1 MVTDYTPTPTHK
13 LVYFE
18 KMAAVDEDELRAKLY
33 SSLQRK
39 GLLDSLKVRPDPVN
53 HFYFFSSQSQ
63 LRNSLITELQ
73 PTRSRSDSTQ
83 KLKVA
88 SSLHHQIASYL
99 IINYLQS
106 HGYQYTLST
115 FLPEAGLRMEK
126 VCVCVY
132 VCVWYMWSHGQGL
145 NFDAMIRQNFMGM
158 A

>member
-1 MVTDYTPTPTHK
+1 MTTPTHK

-39 GLLDSLKVRPDPVN
+39 GLLDSLKVRPNPVN

-73 PTRSRSDSTQ
+73 PTRSSDSTQ
-83 KLKVA
+83 KLKVT

-126 VCVCVY
+126 VCVY
-132 VCVWYMWSHGQGL
+132 VCGTCGHMVRG
-145 NFDAMIRQNFMGM
+145 
-158 A
+158 

>member
-1 MVTDYTPTPTHK
+1 MVIDYTTTPTHK

-39 GLLDSLKVRPDPVN
+39 GLLDSLKVRPNPVH

-83 KLKVA
+83 KLKMV

-126 VCVCVY
+126 VRVCMY
-132 VCVWYMWSHGQGL
+132 VCGTCGRMVGG
-145 NFDAMIRQNFMGM
+145 
-158 A
+158 